1 MDRGHVPESG
11 SGGFGFTMNDKENR
25 ILELQ
30 LQNSRLQCL
39 VAELLI
45 KNQHLRDAHPA
56 HIEASTSSHW
66 NL

>member
-1 MDRGHVPESG
+1 
-11 SGGFGFTMNDKENR
+11 MNDKENR